1 MEIVSRTEN
10 KLLSRV
16 EIDFKWNH
24 KGSKTPSKKEVM
36 DLVKTLEPGS
46 NPDFIVVKNCK
57 TRYGQALTTGVALI
71 YESAEAMRVEP
82 EYIHERHKG
91 FRSGNATEEVE
102 EAEEQKKQKKQRM
115 VVNDGRTKP
124 KCKVVKV
131 RNCGRRYA

>member
-24 KGSKTPSKKEVM
+24 KGSKTPSKKEIM

-91 FRSGNATEEVE
+91 FRSGNATEEAEEVAE
-102 EAEEQKKQKKQRM
+102 EAE
-115 VVNDGRTKP
+115 DG
-124 KCKVVKV
+124 
-131 RNCGRRYA
+131 GE

>member
-10 KLLSRV
+10 KHLSRV

-24 KGSKTPSKKEVM
+24 KGSKTRSKKEVM
-36 DLVKTLEPGS
+36 DLVKILEPGS

-102 EAEEQKKQKKQRM
+102 EAEE
-115 VVNDGRTKP
+115 VAEETEEAEDG
-124 KCKVVKV
+124 
-131 RNCGRRYA
+131 GE